1 MVEQWKPVP
10 GYDGLYEVSD
20 HGNVRSL
27 ERITTDTN
35 GRRTRMFRGKLLPG
49 YVLPIGYR
57 VFQLSSHDKTKSLQ
71 YAHRL
76 VLLAFRGPAPEQHEG
91 CHEDGD
97 SLNNRLD
104 NLRWDTRSG
113 NVQDSIRHGTHWA
126 SNQNKDRKKE
136 AKA

>member
-1 MVEQWKPVP
+1 MESWNPVP
-10 GYDGLYEVSD
+10 GYEGLYEVSD

-27 ERITTDTN
+27 DRVTTDI
-35 GRRTRMFRGKLLPG
+35 GGGRTRRFHGKLLPG

-57 VFQLSSHDKTKSLQ
+57 VFQLSGADKTKSLQ

-76 VLLAFRGPAPEQHEG
+76 VLLAFVGPAPKGQEG
-91 CHEDGD
+91 CHADGNP
-97 SLNNRLD
+97 LNNRLD

-126 SNQNKDRKKE
+126 SNQKKG
-136 AKA
+136 KKKP